1 MRVPCAIYVIT
12 YLKISTPC
20 FRFIDHYTS
29 VFTVVV
35 NRLIVNRLFD
45 KRYYLFI
52 NIIIIIIA
60 YFFAFLILWFGFVT
74 MEYI

>member
-1 MRVPCAIYVIT
+1 MC
-12 YLKISTPC
+12 YLRNYLFKN
-20 FRFIDHYTS
+20 IDAVFSVHWPS
-29 VFTVVV
+29 VFTVV
-35 NRLIVNRLFD
+35 VNRLFD

-60 YFFAFLILWFGFVT
+60 YFFLFCLFNIIVGFVT